1 MTLSQMQQGI
11 DFVYEQILN
20 KEKIKSNFKDEEL
33 AVVSAPFL
41 INIPESYFTAKKKIL
56 YIGKETNIWWGKLK
70 HYVQVTD
77 SLDILKKRYTAE
89 FEGGE
94 VKTSKDL
101 TKTKIYKG
109 KNWNNSAF
117 FSKFIFFEKSIQNS
131 CVLWTN
137 LLKMD
142 SGAKGYAKNSIHDDR
157 IRELSKEILKKE
169 IEILKPDAI
178 VFVTATSTNIKQYDE
193 AIKNTLDNNF
203 SNSKVIR
210 SKEFWIFE
218 YEGIKCYRTLHP
230 LSYQYKNKN
239 AKHDYYQDIVDDINN
254 GIALFE

>member
-41 INIPESYFTAKKKIL
+41 INIPESKKKKKKKIL

-117 FSKFIFFEKSIQNS
+117 FSKFIFF
-131 CVLWTN
+131 
-137 LLKMD
+137 
-142 SGAKGYAKNSIHDDR
+142 
-157 IRELSKEILKKE
+157 
-169 IEILKPDAI
+169 
-178 VFVTATSTNIKQYDE
+178 
-193 AIKNTLDNNF
+193 
-203 SNSKVIR
+203 
-210 SKEFWIFE
+210 
-218 YEGIKCYRTLHP
+218 
-230 LSYQYKNKN
+230 
-239 AKHDYYQDIVDDINN
+239 
-254 GIALFE
+254 

>member
-1 MTLSQMQQGI
+1 
-11 DFVYEQILN
+11 
-20 KEKIKSNFKDEEL
+20 
-33 AVVSAPFL
+33 
-41 INIPESYFTAKKKIL
+41 
-56 YIGKETNIWWGKLK
+56 
-70 HYVQVTD
+70 
-77 SLDILKKRYTAE
+77 
-89 FEGGE
+89 
-94 VKTSKDL
+94 
-101 TKTKIYKG
+101 
-109 KNWNNSAF
+109 
-117 FSKFIFFEKSIQNS
+117 
-131 CVLWTN
+131 
-137 LLKMD
+137 MD

-178 VFVTATSTNIKQYDE
+178 VFVTATRTNIKQYDE

-254 GIALFE
+254 GFALFE